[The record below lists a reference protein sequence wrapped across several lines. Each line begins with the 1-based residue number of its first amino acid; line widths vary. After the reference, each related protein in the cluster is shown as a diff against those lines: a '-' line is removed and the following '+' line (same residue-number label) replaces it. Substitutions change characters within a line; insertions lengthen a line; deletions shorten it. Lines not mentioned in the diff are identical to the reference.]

1 MPAEWGALGHIVVK
15 SSAAVALAAV
25 GEVAAERSGV
35 LNLGVEGMMLI
46 GALAGAAAGLATG
59 NPYLGLAA
67 GALAGA
73 CLAGLHAVFAIALAA
88 DQTLSGLALA
98 ILGAGLA
105 NFLGR
110 PLVGAVGLRLPVL
123 PVPGLADLPF
133 LGPVLFRHTLPVYL
147 ALLAGPLAAWALAR
161 TRAGLMVR
169 AVGEDAAA
177 AHAMGV
183 PVAAVRAGCTLFGGL
198 MAGLAGAS
206 LSLAYTPG
214 WKENMSGGQGWIAIA
229 MVIFAGWRP
238 LRAAL
243 GALLF
248 GALTALTFQ
257 FQAAGVELVPIWLL
271 RMLPY
276 LLTVAVLCLAL
287 GVAHTRRGGP
297 PADLGRP
304 FRPGD

>member
-1 MPAEWGALGHIVVK
+1 
-15 SSAAVALAAV
+15 
-25 GEVAAERSGV
+25 
-35 LNLGVEGMMLI
+35 
-46 GALAGAAAGLATG
+46 
-59 NPYLGLAA
+59 
-67 GALAGA
+67 
-73 CLAGLHAVFAIALAA
+73 
-88 DQTLSGLALA
+88 
-98 ILGAGLA
+98 
-105 NFLGR
+105 
-110 PLVGAVGLRLPVL
+110 
-123 PVPGLADLPF
+123 
-133 LGPVLFRHTLPVYL
+133 
-147 ALLAGPLAAWALAR
+147 
-161 TRAGLMVR
+161 
-169 AVGEDAAA
+169 
-177 AHAMGV
+177 
-183 PVAAVRAGCTLFGGL
+183 